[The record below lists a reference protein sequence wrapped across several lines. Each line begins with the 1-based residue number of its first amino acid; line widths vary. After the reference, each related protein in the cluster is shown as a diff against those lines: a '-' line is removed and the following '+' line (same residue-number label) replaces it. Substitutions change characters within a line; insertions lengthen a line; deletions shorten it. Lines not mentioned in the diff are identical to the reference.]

1 MDGCDVCVDDKRQLT
16 TVQIPYA
23 CKLLF
28 QELNA
33 MGIRTQIFPSD
44 TDIGVPKVVECA
56 DNK

>member
-1 MDGCDVCVDDKRQLT
+1 VCRDDQRQLT

-44 TDIGVPKVVECA
+44 TEIGVPKVIE
-56 DNK
+56 K